1 MSMSFLRRHQRDDDY
16 DSDQVDDESIDPQL
30 RLRTVRTAASAIAES
45 IKSDQRAE
53 KRNMRRKKSRFFRN
67 LSERK
72 RSRSRTTSM
81 HTTTSAPQA
90 QDSTHIPGI
99 RRNVYVNRPPLPVDV
114 DEDGEPL
121 ARYVR
126 NKVRTSSTLSC
137 LVFSQRCPYGIA
149 EYTILTFIP
158 KNLYEQFRRY
168 VSLLAG
174 LRLPY
179 NDLRIRVANLY
190 FFVLVILQRKF
201 FTSEGFHLLIYYD
214 INSFPPV
221 WSIIVTNC

>member
-1 MSMSFLRRHQRDDDY
+1 MSMSFLRRHQRDDEY
-16 DSDQVDDESIDPQL
+16 DSDQIDDEAIDPQL

-45 IKSDQRAE
+45 IKSEQRAE
-53 KRNMRRKKSRFFRN
+53 KRNMNRKKSRFFRN

-72 RSRSRTTSM
+72 RSRTTSM
-81 HTTTSAPQA
+81 HTTSSAPSA
-90 QDSTHIPGI
+90 PSAPQDSTHVPGF

-114 DEDGEPL
+114 DEDGEPF

-137 LVFSQRCPYGIA
+137 LVYSQRFPYGLT

-168 VSLLAG
+168 VSLFAG

-201 FTSEGFHLLIYYD
+201 FTSKGFHLLT
-214 INSFPPV
+214 P
-221 WSIIVTNC
+221 